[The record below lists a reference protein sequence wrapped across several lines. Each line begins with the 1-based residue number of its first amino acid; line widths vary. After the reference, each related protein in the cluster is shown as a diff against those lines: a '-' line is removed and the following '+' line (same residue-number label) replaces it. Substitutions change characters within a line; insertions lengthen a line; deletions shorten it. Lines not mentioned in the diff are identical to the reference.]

1 MKIWYEWRSGVGV
14 LTWHGW
20 SWCGLSG
27 DLSGVGPMP
36 CEGFLVGSIF
46 MYVLVGGAR
55 SCLSEG
61 QWLGPVVWFGGV
73 YGFSMTLGSLFTDV
87 QVCAPIWLKDR

>member
-1 MKIWYEWRSGVGV
+1 M

-27 DLSGVGPMP
+27 DLSGVGPIP
-36 CEGFLVGSIF
+36 CEGFLVGRIF
-46 MYVLVGGAR
+46 ICVLVGGAR

-61 QWLGPVVWFGGV
+61 QCLGPAVWFV
-73 YGFSMTLGSLFTDV
+73 VSMGSVWLWEACLPTCKVVPLFG
-87 QVCAPIWLKDR
+87 

>member
-1 MKIWYEWRSGVGV
+1 MKIWYEWRSDVGV

-36 CEGFLVGSIF
+36 CEGFLVGRIF
-46 MYVLVGGAR
+46 ICVLVGGAR

-61 QWLGPVVWFGGV
+61 QWLGPVVWFGV
-73 YGFSMTLGSLFTDV
+73 SMGSVWLWAASLSTCKVVPLFG
-87 QVCAPIWLKDR
+87 